1 MSPWFKSGCDSSWT
15 CHEATDD
22 NRFMPHIL
30 SVTSVAPPDRIDQAT
45 IKREF
50 GRLCAGIPHV
60 ERLMPVFDR
69 SGVEAR
75 HLIHQPA
82 WYLEERTFDERNRE
96 YQVRALDLAER
107 AARQSLDDA
116 GVAAG
121 EIDHIYVVST
131 TGLATPSLDALL
143 AARLGLRPTV
153 RRNPLFG
160 LGCAAGAG
168 ALSRAGDVLSGRPAD
183 HALVVSVEICSL
195 VFSKEA
201 KTPTDLIGVALF
213 GDGAAAAVLAGDD
226 TGRSGIRI
234 TASETHLFTDGQH
247 LMGWDFTSDGMRLV
261 LAREIPEV
269 VRDRIAP
276 VVTEF
281 VARQGT
287 TVGALTHHVL
297 HPGGPKVM
305 ATYRSS
311 FELPDDALNIARACM
326 REYGNLSSAAVLFML
341 SDLIASGRPSPGDT
355 GLVLALGPGFGAEMI
370 TLEW

>member
-1 MSPWFKSGCDSSWT
+1 
-15 CHEATDD
+15 
-22 NRFMPHIL
+22 MPQIL
-30 SVTSVAPPDRIDQAT
+30 SVATAAPPERIEQST

-50 GRLCAGIPHV
+50 GKLCAGIPHV

-69 SGVEAR
+69 SGVDAR

-82 WYLEERTFDERNRE
+82 WYLEERSYEDRNRE
-96 YQVRALDLAER
+96 YQVQAIALAEQAARRALDE
-107 AARQSLDDA
+107 A
-116 GVAAG
+116 GVTADD
-121 EIDHIYVVST
+121 IDHIYFVST
-131 TGLATPSLDALL
+131 TGLATPSIDSLL
-143 AARLGLRPTV
+143 AARLGLRPTI

-168 ALSRAGDVLSGRPAD
+168 ALSRASDVLLGRPKD
-183 HALVVSVEICSL
+183 YALVVSVEICSL

-201 KTPTDLIGVALF
+201 RTPTDLIGVALF

-234 TASETHLFTDGQH
+234 KASETRLFAEAKH

-261 LAREIPEV
+261 LARDIPEV
-269 VRDRIAP
+269 VRDSIAP
-276 VVTEF
+276 VVKEF
-281 VARQGT
+281 VERQGM
-287 TVGALTHHVL
+287 TVKSLAHHVL

-311 FELPDDALNIARACM
+311 FDLPDDALNIARACM

-341 SDLIASGRPSPGDT
+341 SDLIASGRTTAGDT
-355 GLVLALGPGFGAEMI
+355 GLVLALGPGFGAEMLV
-370 TLEW
+370 LEW